1 MHILDL
7 IIYLISIPILW
18 KIIDVMTN
26 GEYVEELGA
35 IAGYPHFELLR
46 FLKGYLNRLKQPVLI
61 VYTIIYVIL
70 FVWVDYNWID
80 IFHSIRDGFI
90 NWYSNLRL

>member
-18 KIIDVMTN
+18 KIIDVMSN
-26 GEYVEELGA
+26 GEFVEELGT
-35 IAGYPHFELLR
+35 LV
-46 FLKGYLNRLKQPVLI
+46 GYLIVI

-80 IFHSIRDGFI
+80 IFHSIRDGVI

>member
-18 KIIDVMTN
+18 KIIDVMSD
-26 GEYVEELGA
+26 GEFVEELGTLV
-35 IAGYPHFELLR
+35 GYF
-46 FLKGYLNRLKQPVLI
+46 I
-61 VYTIIYVIL
+61 VIIYTIIYVIL
-70 FVWVDYNWID
+70 FYWVDYNWID
-80 IFHSIRDGFI
+80 IFHSIRDGVI

>member
-18 KIIDVMTN
+18 KIIDVMSD
-26 GEYVEELGA
+26 GEFVEELGTLV
-35 IAGYPHFELLR
+35 GYFI
-46 FLKGYLNRLKQPVLI
+46 VI

-70 FVWVDYNWID
+70 FYWVDYNWID
-80 IFHSIRDGFI
+80 IFSSSQEWFRTIKIR
-90 NWYSNLRL
+90 L

>member
-18 KIIDVMTN
+18 KIIDVMSN
-26 GEYVEELGA
+26 GEFVEELGT
-35 IAGYPHFELLR
+35 LV
-46 FLKGYLNRLKQPVLI
+46 GYLIII

-80 IFHSIRDGFI
+80 IFHSIRDGVI

>member
-18 KIIDVMTN
+18 KIIDVMSN
-26 GEYVEELGA
+26 GEFVEELGT
-35 IAGYPHFELLR
+35 LV
-46 FLKGYLNRLKQPVLI
+46 GYLI
-61 VYTIIYVIL
+61 VIAYTIIYVIL

-80 IFHSIRDGFI
+80 IFHSIRDGVI